1 MSSTWQRWLLTERL
15 AELCTLASKR
25 DNSAAK
31 DAVSRA
37 SMCLEDGELYNATLF
52 CIAAERELVRAKAV
66 T

>member
-1 MSSTWQRWLLTERL
+1 L
-15 AELCTLASKR
+15 AELCTLASER